1 MPSVAKN
8 ISGGESGSNTRIPI
22 EGDADFIGP
31 IIKGSWKLTPNG
43 QGAHLVEKSNIR
55 GRNEL
60 SIYNKSYTP
69 RFYPYGQPEGAGK
82 AHIRLHE
89 ATRNEGIKL
98 RGGNPGMSF
107 EDLINSYHN
116 AYNNPSLDG
125 IRGDLRT
132 PDSSIVVATN
142 VTPGD
147 AFKEL
152 LKWGNNN

>member
-1 MPSVAKN
+1 MRSYLYF
-8 ISGGESGSNTRIPI
+8 SNKKCRIYTAC
-22 EGDADFIGP
+22 GV
-31 IIKGSWKLTPNG
+31 LQTP
-43 QGAHLVEKSNIR
+43 
-55 GRNEL
+55 
-60 SIYNKSYTP
+60 
-69 RFYPYGQPEGAGK
+69 
-82 AHIRLHE
+82 
-89 ATRNEGIKL
+89 NEGIKL

>member
-1 MPSVAKN
+1 
-8 ISGGESGSNTRIPI
+8 
-22 EGDADFIGP
+22 
-31 IIKGSWKLTPNG
+31 
-43 QGAHLVEKSNIR
+43 
-55 GRNEL
+55 
-60 SIYNKSYTP
+60 
-69 RFYPYGQPEGAGK
+69 
-82 AHIRLHE
+82 
-89 ATRNEGIKL
+89 
-98 RGGNPGMSF
+98 MSF